1 MLRNLVTNL
10 MLHQRITTTL
20 EKAKEI
26 RPLVEKLIRR
36 AKGKNYQGN
45 VVLKQNLFHKDAIKN
60 VKEEFVPR
68 FENQPAGFTRVKY
81 LGLRQNDRARMA
93 YIEIIGNE
101 IETYEKNE
109 FQNEK
114 DRLGIPTFW
123 QWERKLLVQEQ
134 EYFQNL
140 LSGLDQ

>member
-1 MLRNLVTNL
+1 MRNLVTNL
-10 MLHQRITTTL
+10 FLHQRITTTL
-20 EKAKEI
+20 EKAKEM

-36 AKGKNYQGN
+36 AKGKDYQGN
-45 VVLKQNLFHKDAIKN
+45 VVLKQNLFNKTAIKN
-60 VKEEFVPR
+60 VKEQYVPR

-81 LGLRQNDRARMA
+81 LGLRKNDRARVA

-101 IETYEKNE
+101 IENYEKNE
-109 FQNEK
+109 MQNEK
-114 DRLGIPTFW
+114 ERLGISSFW

-140 LSGLDQ
+140 I